1 MSINWNENLDELSVD
16 ALEKVCGCGL
26 VVPVAGLKHSPS
38 LGGRAGASGSS
49 GDGDTQ
55 LGTDYGS
62 TGDGGGGGYKGD
74 DNYLRPF

>member
-1 MSINWNENLDELSVD
+1 MNMIANELSFDEL
-16 ALEKVCGCGL
+16 EMVCGAGL
-26 VVPVAGLKHSPS
+26 GVVTGLSGLKHSPS
-38 LGGRAGASGSS
+38 TTRPTATPTGSS

-55 LGTDYGS
+55 LGSGAGS

>member
-1 MSINWNENLDELSVD
+1 MNIKRIEHGLSLDE
-16 ALEKVCGCGL
+16 LEKVCGAGLGL
-26 VVPVAGLKHSPS
+26 VTGITGLKHSPS
-38 LGGRAGASGSS
+38 LTRPAASGSS

-55 LGTDYGS
+55 LGTDAGS

>member
-1 MSINWNENLDELSVD
+1 MSMNWNELSLDE
-16 ALEKVCGCGL
+16 LEKVCGSGFGIP
-26 VVPVAGLKHSPS
+26 VVTGLKHSPS
-38 LGGRAGASGSS
+38 HSHSGASGSS

-55 LGTDYGS
+55 LGSSYGS

>member
-1 MSINWNENLDELSVD
+1 MSINWNELSFDE
-16 ALEKVCGCGL
+16 LEKVCGAGFG
-26 VVPVAGLKHSPS
+26 VVAGITGLKHSPS
-38 LGGRAGASGSS
+38 LGRTGASGSS

-55 LGTDYGS
+55 LGSDSGS